1 MTRLGNIRLSSGAKD
16 RLSNLK
22 RKTGISQWNILCRW
36 AFCLSLAEKSVP
48 PRRDIIADSNVEM
61 SWRTF
66 SGPGNEE
73 LLIAV
78 LKARCLRD
86 NLPTDNITLAQQF
99 KLHLH
104 RGIGYLATTGK
115 IKCLPDLL
123 SLTMQYKE
131 QQSNSGSKTRLAES

>member
-1 MTRLGNIRLSSGAKD
+1 MTGLGNIRLSSEAKD

-36 AFCLSLAEKSVP
+36 AFCLSLAEKSIP
-48 PRRDIIADSNVEM
+48 PKVDIVTDSNVEM

-66 SGPGNEE
+66 TGPGNEE

-78 LKARCLRD
+78 LKSRCLRD
-86 NLPTDNITLAQQF
+86 KLSTGDTTLAQQF

-104 RGIGYLATTGK
+104 RGIGYLGTSGK
-115 IKCLPDLL
+115 IRCLPDLL
-123 SLTMQYKE
+123 SLTRQHKDK
-131 QQSNSGSKTRLAES
+131 QSS

>member
-1 MTRLGNIRLSSGAKD
+1 MTGLGNIRLSSEAKD

-22 RKTGISQWNILCRW
+22 RKTGIFQWNILCRW
-36 AFCLSLAEKSVP
+36 AFCLSLAEKSMPSKV
-48 PRRDIIADSNVEM
+48 DIVADSNVEM

-66 SGPGNEE
+66 TGPGNEE

-78 LKARCLRD
+78 LKTRCLRD
-86 NLPTDNITLAQQF
+86 NLPTDDITLAQQF

-115 IKCLPDLL
+115 IKSLSDLL
-123 SLTMQYKE
+123 SLTRQHNE
-131 QQSNSGSKTRLAES
+131 

>member
-1 MTRLGNIRLSSGAKD
+1 MTRLGNIRLSSEAKD

-36 AFCLSLAEKSVP
+36 AFCLSLAEKSIP
-48 PRRDIIADSNVEM
+48 SKKDIVTDSNVEM

-78 LKARCLRD
+78 LKTRCLRD
-86 NLPTDNITLAQQF
+86 NLPTDDLTLAQQL

-115 IKCLPDLL
+115 IKSLPDLL
-123 SLTMQYKE
+123 SLATQYE
-131 QQSNSGSKTRLAES
+131 HQTE

>member
-1 MTRLGNIRLSSGAKD
+1 MNGLGNIRLSSEAKD

-36 AFCLSLAEKSVP
+36 AFCLSLAEKSIP
-48 PRRDIIADSNVEM
+48 PKMDIVTDSNVEM

-66 SGPGNEE
+66 TGPGNEE

-78 LKARCLRD
+78 LKSRCLR
-86 NLPTDNITLAQQF
+86 NKLPTDDTTLAQQF

-104 RGIGYLATTGK
+104 RGIGYLGTSGK
-115 IKCLPDLL
+115 IRCLPDLL
-123 SLTMQYKE
+123 SLTRQHKDK
-131 QQSNSGSKTRLAES
+131 QSS

>member
-1 MTRLGNIRLSSGAKD
+1 MNSLGNIRLSSEAKD

-36 AFCLSLAEKSVP
+36 AFCLSLAEKSIP
-48 PRRDIIADSNVEM
+48 PKMDIVTDSNVEM

-66 SGPGNEE
+66 TGPGNEE

-78 LKARCLRD
+78 LKSRCLR
-86 NLPTDNITLAQQF
+86 NKLPTDDTTLAQQF

-104 RGIGYLATTGK
+104 RGIGYLGTSGK
-115 IKCLPDLL
+115 IRCLPDLL
-123 SLTMQYKE
+123 SLTRQHKDK
-131 QQSNSGSKTRLAES
+131 QSS

>member
-1 MTRLGNIRLSSGAKD
+1 MTRLGNIRLSSEAKD

-36 AFCLSLAEKSVP
+36 AFCLSLAEKSIP
-48 PRRDIIADSNVEM
+48 SKQDIVTDSNVEM

-78 LKARCLRD
+78 LKTRCLRD
-86 NLPTDNITLAQQF
+86 NLPTDDMTLAQQL

-123 SLTMQYKE
+123 SLTTQYKH
-131 QQSNSGSKTRLAES
+131 QQHNSGAENRIPES